1 MGRHEVRAVAK
12 PPLFFFLFSVVSEC
26 FRLQVLQFLDILQMQ
41 VLLKLWSCQ
50 KLLVNSKNP
59 QSKRRWNHKC
69 QPQHESH
76 HSWRSQTFP
85 PKESSCSSQQ
95 HPAIIVQLPGPGQ
108 IVNDSPWIQNIIY
121 TVYIYIC
128 VWWIVVIYIYNYI
141 YVYIYSISQIPK
153 RKMMLNRFGHPVWL
167 WQQIDRVCCHHCPQ
181 RFHLCGRFT
190 FPEAGRRCA
199 IHILFPAVIQ
209 SMLCQ
214 VGPEKLRNT
223 TQKGLKQ
230 V

>member
-1 MGRHEVRAVAK
+1 
-12 PPLFFFLFSVVSEC
+12 
-26 FRLQVLQFLDILQMQ
+26 MQ

-121 TVYIYIC
+121 TVYIYMA
-128 VWWIVVIYIYNYI
+128 IYIYTEYI
-141 YVYIYSISQIPK
+141 PNSK
-153 RKMMLNRFGHPVWL
+153 TKMMLNRFGHPVWL

-214 VGPEKLRNT
+214 VGLEKLRNT